1 MPTFTLGAKRSNC
14 FIRRNSGRLTW
25 KGTSTTNLHTQV
37 GIVGAGPAGLFLSH
51 LLHLQGIE
59 SIVIEARSRQ
69 YVEDRVRAGVL
80 EQGTVDLMIETGVGE
95 RLKRDGLTHY
105 GIELRFG
112 GRDHRIDFRE
122 LAGGRGVTIY
132 GQNHVTADLADAR
145 LAAGGRIFYEA
156 DGASVHDFGDAGL
169 GPHPNALP
177 KIRFRAGGESY
188 DLSCDF
194 IAGCDGFHGVCRR
207 SVPESALTIYDRVY
221 PFGWLGILAEA
232 PPSNDELIY
241 TYHERG
247 FALLSMRSP
256 TLSRLYVQCSPEED
270 IHEWPDDRIWQELH
284 KRLAKSDGKWKLTE
298 GPVLQKG
305 VTGMRSF
312 VTEPMQYGRLFLAGD
327 AAHIVPPTGAK
338 GLNLAVTDVQVLARG
353 LAEFYHSGKREMLD
367 RYSAICL
374 RRVWKV
380 QRFSWWMTSMLH
392 RFDSE
397 NAFDRRRQLAELD
410 YVTSSRA
417 ASQSLAENY
426 VGLPMEWSTD

>member
-1 MPTFTLGAKRSNC
+1 MRIFADCCPSSASPSQSIERVS
-14 FIRRNSGRLTW
+14 R
-25 KGTSTTNLHTQV
+25 TNHRTQV
-37 GIVGAGPAGLFLSH
+37 GIIGAGPAGLVLSH

-80 EQGTVDLMIETGVGE
+80 EQDTVDLLKQTGVGE
-95 RLKRDGLTHY
+95 RVSHEGLTHY
-105 GIELRFG
+105 GIELRFH
-112 GRDHRIDFRE
+112 GRSHRIDFKD
-122 LAGGRGVTIY
+122 LTGGKAVTIY
-132 GQNHVTADLADAR
+132 GQNHVVADLADAR
-145 LAAGGRIFYEA
+145 LAAGGRILYEA
-156 DGASVHDFGDAGL
+156 EGASIHDFSDATL
-169 GPHPNALP
+169 GPHPSVLP
-177 KIRFRAGGESY
+177 KIRFRHQDEPHEIH
-188 DLSCDF
+188 CDF
-194 IAGCDGFHGVCRR
+194 IAGCDGFHGVCRP
-207 SVPESALTIYDRVY
+207 SIPERALKIYDRVY

-232 PPSNDELIY
+232 PPSNEELIY

-270 IHEWPDDRIWQELH
+270 INEWPDDRIWQELH
-284 KRLAKSDGKWKLTE
+284 KRLATANGKWKLTE

-312 VTEPMQYGRLFLAGD
+312 VAEPMQYGRLFLAGD

-338 GLNLAVTDVQVLARG
+338 GLNLAVADVRVLARA
-353 LAEFYHSGKREMLD
+353 LAEFYHSARRDLLD
-367 RYSAICL
+367 KYSAVCL

-392 RFDSE
+392 RFPDE

-417 ASQSLAENY
+417 AAQSLAENY
-426 VGLPMEWSTD
+426 VGLPMDWSAL

>member
-1 MPTFTLGAKRSNC
+1 MKAKGIGA
-14 FIRRNSGRLTW
+14 
-25 KGTSTTNLHTQV
+25 TNLRTQV
-37 GIVGAGPAGLFLSH
+37 GIIGAGPAGLFLSH

-59 SIVIEARSRQ
+59 SVVIEARSRQ

-80 EQGTVDLMIETGVGE
+80 EQNTVDLLIETGVGE
-95 RLKRDGLTHY
+95 KLKRDGLTHY

-112 GRDHRIDFRE
+112 GRDHRIDFRQ
-122 LAGGRGVTIY
+122 LTGGRGVTIY

-145 LAAGGRIFYEA
+145 IAAGGRLYYEA
-156 DGASVHDFGDAGL
+156 AGASIHDFADTTL
-169 GPHPNALP
+169 GPHPSLLP
-177 KIRFRAGGESY
+177 KIRFRCGGEPHE
-188 DLSCDF
+188 LHCDF
-194 IAGCDGFHGVCRR
+194 IAGCDGFHGVCRP
-207 SVPESALTIYDRVY
+207 SIPESALTIYDRVY

-232 PPSNDELIY
+232 APSNEELIY

-256 TLSRLYVQCSPEED
+256 ALSRLYVQCSPEED
-270 IHEWPDDRIWQELH
+270 IHEWSDDRIWQELH
-284 KRLAKSDGKWKLTE
+284 KRLATADGKWKLAE

-312 VTEPMQYGRLFLAGD
+312 VAEPMQYGRLFLAGD

-338 GLNLAVTDVQVLARG
+338 GLNLAVTDVQVLSRA
-353 LAEFYHSGKREMLD
+353 LAEFYHNGKRDLLD
-367 RYSAICL
+367 QYSAICL

-397 NAFDRRRQLAELD
+397 SAFDRRRQLAELD

-426 VGLPMEWSTD
+426 VGLPLEWTAE